1 MCLWCAGENTK
12 SQYWDKDEVVTLS
25 YIASGNT
32 PDPPICWSIPLN
44 VCFFLSARENR
55 ITTTI
60 NLTMLLLLLQAF
72 YSLTGVRAG
81 LWVLMGMILLKR
93 RENMSTTRTTQL
105 YIHRESIPLSC
116 SESQLLLHCQRW
128 AQTWGANIQL
138 MYEYIFNPGGKEQ
151 IRIVQTNI
159 HLQMYSLDLSLSQ
172 IKCQTHL
179 LISSFKQLVSTSCQH
194 LVTWLG

>member
-1 MCLWCAGENTK
+1 
-12 SQYWDKDEVVTLS
+12 
-25 YIASGNT
+25 
-32 PDPPICWSIPLN
+32 
-44 VCFFLSARENR
+44 
-55 ITTTI
+55 
-60 NLTMLLLLLQAF
+60 
-72 YSLTGVRAG
+72 
-81 LWVLMGMILLKR
+81 
-93 RENMSTTRTTQL
+93 MSTTRTTQL

-128 AQTWGANIQL
+128 AQTLGANIQL

-194 LVTWLG
+194 LVTWLGQEGCPMDLFSTDHCTPLSYNCMYCIAQMSPLVSCLIYRNYRSNCSSLAIRHTFSHIQMKQIFLTIFENLHLFCSLKTVR